1 MGKQIEAQGYL
12 ALMSQRGGMVEV
24 RTRSDGEISDG
35 SKEIGTDLFGQTKRP
50 ISEGTSAVSL

>member
-1 MGKQIEAQGYL
+1 MD
-12 ALMSQRGGMVEV
+12 V

-50 ISEGTSAVSL
+50 ISERTKGALWAIARESKNRLLKIKLN